1 MSSLLDKKLSTDFV
15 DEVKLE
21 YEELRAEHYASLK
34 DRKFVP
40 LDIARSKKLK
50 INWSDRAAPAAPSFL
65 GTKVTTH
72 FTTHHMMMTCDRYLK
87 TTH

>member
-1 MSSLLDKKLSTDFV
+1 VSSLLDPKLSNDFV

-50 INWSDRAAPAAPSFL
+50 INWTARAAPVAPSFL
-65 GTKVTTH
+65 GTKVTIH
-72 FTTHHMMMTCDRYLK
+72 YTTLH
-87 TTH
+87 